1 MKINLRFLLITA
13 IVLVLVLDR
22 AFTEFA
28 FKREDDPMINQYLYL
43 VVGLGLAGSVYYF
56 RAMEP
61 LMRAWLLLVLAALG
75 ALALESYHGWGRW
88 MVYPHVFSKLTV
100 LLPLFAVYGYYRHK
114 GLPPLRPLVRLILLG
129 LALNLAFYNSDALS
143 LSAFL
148 DNERGF
154 SVTSAYLLLPCA
166 ILALNWYLARGSWL
180 WMLTFLGCV
189 ALIVFLQH
197 RTVWIATAVALL
209 IDLLLIWRK
218 VPGVRLS
225 LHRFGPLVLV
235 PLLVAST
242 GGVAAILE
250 NPSVGKKLLQSI
262 EDIQNPTKQG
272 TGSWR
277 MQQIE
282 SYTPFVQERPLLGW
296 RLDGFELP
304 VQFYSTDTDAP
315 IWQNGTGHHFH
326 SFYLDRLFYFGA
338 AGVLLV
344 LVVPLTLA
352 VRRVLRPEP
361 LSADT
366 AALLA
371 YAASGITYG
380 ISYDWPVT
388 LYGMLG
394 LVLAA
399 LAGPAT
405 RPVLAPARRP
415 ALAESASPPS
425 LRHVPA

>member
-1 MKINLRFLLITA
+1 MKINLRFLLI
-13 IVLVLVLDR
+13 IPLVLVLGIDW
-22 AFTEFA
+22 AFMELVCA
-28 FKREDDPMINQYLYL
+28 REDDPLIGQYLYL
-43 VVGLGLAGSVYYF
+43 LTGLGLLGGLYYL

-61 LMRAWLLLVLAALG
+61 LMRTWFLLVLGGIGGLM
-75 ALALESYHGWGRW
+75 LESYHGWGRW
-88 MVYPHVFSKLTV
+88 AAYPHVFSKLTV
-100 LLPLFAVYGYYRHK
+100 LLPLFAVYGFYRRR
-114 GLPPLRPLVRLILLG
+114 GLPPLQPLVRLVLLG
-129 LALNLAFYNSDALS
+129 LALNLALYNSSALS

-166 ILALNWYLARGSWL
+166 LLALNWYLARGSWP
-180 WMLTFLGCV
+180 WMLTFLGCA
-189 ALIVFLQH
+189 ALIIFLQH
-197 RTVWIATAVALL
+197 RTVWIALAVALVL
-209 IDLLLIWRK
+209 NLLLVWRK
-218 VPGVRLS
+218 VPGVSLG

-242 GGVAAILE
+242 GGVAAVLE

-296 RLDGFELP
+296 RLEGFELP

-315 IWQNGTGHHFH
+315 IWDNGTGHHFH
-326 SFYLDRLFYFGA
+326 SFYLDRLFYFGG

-344 LVVPLTLA
+344 LLVPLILA
-352 VRRVLRPEP
+352 LRRVLHPAPFTPE
-361 LSADT
+361 T

-371 YAASGITYG
+371 FAASGITYG

-388 LYGMLG
+388 FYGLLG
-394 LVLAA
+394 LTLAA
-399 LAGPAT
+399 LAQPVA
-405 RPVLAPARRP
+405 RPVAPPRP
-415 ALAESASPPS
+415 AAPDPSHDSPL